1 MPLPPPTLDML
12 YYCHSTIRKGTVPM
26 LIIDLMMR
34 AALLLV
40 LAGVA
45 VLLIV
50 QAQQFHRAGMRRLAA
65 DQRQQPRNNRH
76 QNRHQNP
83 PLDRRR
89 DAA

>member
-1 MPLPPPTLDML
+1 
-12 YYCHSTIRKGTVPM
+12 M

-34 AALLLV
+34 AALLLI

-45 VLLIV
+45 VILIA

-65 DQRQQPRNNRH
+65 DQRPQPRT
-76 QNRHQNP
+76 RHQNP
-83 PLDRRR
+83 PPAQRR